1 MIAAPRSAV
10 EPSKIPFIPPAL
22 VEQLKVGGKLIIPL
36 GEGNVQKMIVLTR
49 TTEDSEDVQDYG
61 DFSFVPM
68 LENTAK

>member
-1 MIAAPRSAV
+1 M
-10 EPSKIPFIPPAL
+10 
-22 VEQLKVGGKLIIPL
+22 GGKLIIPL